1 MKHLFLLL
9 LFSFNFLVSG
19 FEPSTIVWTDIG
31 HVPISSIA
39 KNDQILAYD
48 TKSFCHDC
56 VAIAPIKISVDL
68 HAVITLE
75 NDDKPIICSQFQQ
88 FLTIDNEW
96 KKATEL
102 SAGDC
107 LQAVQPVTISSIELI
122 NKPIT
127 LYDLCVVPHHTF
139 CVGNKK
145 VVAHNFVPFI
155 GITLSLLFGAGTA
168 LEWSIAGG
176 IAAGFG
182 IFGFAM
188 NKNHKKPKVTVKPII
203 SPNQSGSGGGPDK
216 DDNDDNERKYNII
229 SKTAFIKTVKDKY
242 RYDKQIGLYKKIKGK
257 KGLRCSR
264 TNKEI
269 EYLKWDGTHL
279 DVEAYD
285 KGKNHL
291 GSICPNDYVM
301 YRDPDPGREL

>member
-155 GITLSLLFGAGTA
+155 GITISLLFGAGTA

-188 NKNHKKPKVTVKPII
+188 NKNHKKKKMVIMPVVSVAMPNPID
-203 SPNQSGSGGGPDK
+203 P
-216 DDNDDNERKYNII
+216 NDDDEKEKERKFNEM
-229 SKTAFIKTVKDKY
+229 SKTEFFKKVKGDY
-242 RYDKQIGLYKKIKGK
+242 RFDKQLNVYVRIKGK
-257 KGLRCSR
+257 EGLKCSR
-264 TNKEI
+264 TGKDI
-269 EYLKWDGTHL
+269 EFLEWDGLHL
-279 DVEAYD
+279 DVEAYGSN
-285 KGKNHL
+285 KAHL
-291 GSICPNDYVM
+291 GSIRTSDYVM
-301 YRDPDPGREL
+301 YKGPKPKRKL